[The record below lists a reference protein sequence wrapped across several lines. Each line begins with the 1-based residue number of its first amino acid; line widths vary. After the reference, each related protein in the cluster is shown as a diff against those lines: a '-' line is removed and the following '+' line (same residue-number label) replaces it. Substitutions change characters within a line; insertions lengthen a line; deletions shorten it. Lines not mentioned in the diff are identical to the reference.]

1 MFNSKIDSNLDMTK
15 VKALYDHYHA
25 KTKTNPTLY
34 QSGDECITVILPQG
48 LLDYCN
54 ASAGNSGGSNARPC
68 GIRYSVRNST
78 KALEQIFESVDSLAR
93 FISGSDCDGMYFAE
107 RTRHMAVAK
116 TQVINVN
123 PLDRPMCEF
132 KIEELYGKGMIMTLR
147 NKYPKTVM
155 GDFATLTRGEFEA
168 RYALVAIT
176 PNMPI

>member
-107 RTRHMAVAK
+107 RTARDAEMCRAAGYFGRLRRMIKIAVRYRRQRDAAS
-116 TQVINVN
+116 VA
-123 PLDRPMCEF
+123 LAAAMWA
-132 KIEELYGKGMIMTLR
+132 ELENSHK
-147 NKYPKTVM
+147 
-155 GDFATLTRGEFEA
+155 
-168 RYALVAIT
+168 
-176 PNMPI
+176 